1 MQQIGDGIDKI
12 GADRAGGLCVQDGG
26 DRQILFGMHQELGLD
41 EPVTFCIK
49 NGTGMVRGGSDADD
63 KVVRAAMGRAFEPA
77 QNNANLAAFDDRD
90 IIAIARQTLTRQA
103 GGAKSKVELFDDVF
117 ETMGHKRLQLE
128 NGNSTMKLLG
138 HFLLMRFYVSPQG
151 KHAKSDMF
159 MAVVRNLWRV
169 LRFGYGYVRG

>member
-1 MQQIGDGIDKI
+1 
-12 GADRAGGLCVQDGG
+12 
-26 DRQILFGMHQELGLD
+26 MHQELGLD

-103 GGAKSKVELFDDVF
+103 GGRKARS
-117 ETMGHKRLQLE
+117 
-128 NGNSTMKLLG
+128 NSSTMSSKLWVTNG
-138 HFLLMRFYVSPQG
+138 FNSRTATVP
-151 KHAKSDMF
+151 
-159 MAVVRNLWRV
+159 
-169 LRFGYGYVRG
+169 